1 MRTIRLQIKD
11 HAYAKVLEVLKQF
24 DSEDVSMSSENEAQ
38 TRIKA
43 EMDAELEKI
52 RNGTAKLMDY
62 ETFSQELE
70 VILNEYEDKND

>member
-24 DSEDVSMSSENEAQ
+24 DSEDVNMSSESEAQ
-38 TRIKA
+38 SSIKA

-52 RNGTAKLMDY
+52 RNGTAKLM
-62 ETFSQELE
+62 T
-70 VILNEYEDKND
+70 LNEFDAHFDKVLSEYED